1 MEKERNKIKLK
12 VKEKKISGFDSY
24 LSIAL
29 KVIGVLFLGIA
40 GYYFIDAQGEDLIT
54 KIISFFAAPE
64 VIVPIGEAPF
74 PWKPISYLLTSHII
88 GISGLIWAIYY
99 SRNHINKA
107 YRFTLSIV
115 IAMTFINTLMYF
127 YWFFTIWA
135 LPYYNYYIASAFLVV
150 TLIPFFISYKIY
162 KRKSLLS
169 AILIYFHFFM
179 LEMLADSLNENRYLY
194 VFSAISIFTLVLFYI
209 SKRDKPYL
217 SLFLNGIFAYGF
229 LMILVL
235 KKFVFNTNAT
245 FLSLFFIVSFIYFA
259 LFYGITLYY
268 SIKENKKIFSIINV
282 LNTVVYI
289 VLNGYVL
296 SRFGYSNYLGSIL
309 FIAFVVHLS
318 SIIIYYKY
326 YFQKGKLITNEIA
339 SLVLFSASVSL
350 IRNEYFISLFFGII
364 SLLFF
369 GYAKIYK
376 NKNFVNI
383 VIIALITLSAN
394 FVYLTINSYFILLN
408 SPSFG
413 INSIIQKVFLN
424 SLIILLF
431 IFLLRI
437 IVIKETQEEEQN
449 WFNRRRY
456 IRYLNILSAITSF
469 VFIEWLG
476 FFLLYLTKYELAFSN
491 KTILIIG
498 SLFALFILKND
509 NYFSRKTKNWIY
521 SSVYL
526 FAILIISRIYIDF
539 SFNSI
544 NYIFKNNFTILEVV
558 IHFIE
563 LFLVLTIFAI
573 SFTRLY
579 SQNISKRKK
588 IMHFFAFTL
597 YFVITFTI
605 CKEYDYI
612 SILSSDYSATLNA
625 DEFEMILRSNQ
636 FLPYSMIILTCA
648 SILLIVGIKL
658 KSLFLRSVSIIIIGA
673 DLVKIFFIEF
683 IEISDNYKGGV
694 FIVIGAL
701 LLLLSWFYNKTK
713 YRRKR
718 RISRKS

>member
-29 KVIGVLFLGIA
+29 KVIGILFLGIA

-54 KIISFFAAPE
+54 KMISFFSSTDNSTVYINPFFSW
-64 VIVPIGEAPF
+64 EAF
-74 PWKPISYLLTSHII
+74 LYLLISHIL
-88 GISGLIWAIYY
+88 GIFCLIWAFYF
-99 SRNHINKA
+99 SKSTNKA
-107 YRFTLSIV
+107 YRFLLSTI
-115 IAMTFINTLMYF
+115 ITMTFFINILYF
-127 YWFFTIWA
+127 YWNRLLGF
-135 LPYYNYYIASAFLVV
+135 LPYYNYYIASIFLTVI
-150 TLIPFFISYKIY
+150 LILFFKIY
-162 KRKSLLS
+162 LKHKKQALLI
-169 AILIYFHFFM
+169 AILIYFHVFM
-179 LEMLADSLNENRYLY
+179 IGILADSFNKNKYLY

-217 SLFLNGIFAYGF
+217 SLFLNGIFTYGF

-296 SRFGYSNYLGSIL
+296 SRFGYSNYLWIVL
-309 FIAFVVHLS
+309 FIAFAVHLS
-318 SIIIYYKY
+318 SLIIYYKY
-326 YFQKGKLITNEIA
+326 FSLKGKLITYEIS

-369 GYAKIYK
+369 GYAKVYK

-456 IRYLNILSAITSF
+456 IRYLNILSVITSF
-469 VFIEWLG
+469 VFIEWLC
-476 FFLLYLTKYELAFSN
+476 FFLLYSTVYDFAFSN
-491 KTILIIG
+491 KILIVIG
-498 SLFALFILKND
+498 GLFALFILKND
-509 NYFSRKTKNWIY
+509 NYFSKKIKNWIY
-521 SSVYL
+521 LSVYF
-526 FAILIISRIYIDF
+526 FAIFVISQIHLNF
-539 SFNSI
+539 SFTSI
-544 NYIFKNNFTILEVV
+544 EYIVSNNLTLLEVV
-558 IHFIE
+558 IHYIE
-563 LFLVLTIFAI
+563 LFLALSIFAI
-573 SFTRLY
+573 SFIRFY
-579 SQNISKRKK
+579 YQNIGKRKK
-588 IMHFFAFTL
+588 MTQFFVFTL
-597 YFVITFTI
+597 YFIINFAI

-612 SILSSDYSATLNA
+612 TVLSSISSSRISG
-625 DEFEMILRSNQ
+625 DEFQMILRSNQ

-683 IEISDNYKGGV
+683 IEISDNYKGVV

>member
-29 KVIGVLFLGIA
+29 KVIGILFLGIA

-54 KIISFFAAPE
+54 KIISFLTAPE
-64 VIVPIGEAPF
+64 VIANGEATF
-74 PWKPISYLLTSHII
+74 NWGLFSCLLTSHIV

-99 SRNHINKA
+99 SRNHLNKA

-115 IAMTFINTLMYF
+115 ITMPLINAIIYVYWYF
-127 YWFFTIWA
+127 SIWA
-135 LPYYNYYIASAFLVV
+135 FLYYNYYIASAFLVV
-150 TLIPFFISYKIY
+150 TLIPFFINYKIY

-169 AILIYFHFFM
+169 AILIYFHIFM

-235 KKFVFNTNAT
+235 KKFVFNTNAS

-282 LNTVVYI
+282 LNTIVYI

-350 IRNEYFISLFFGII
+350 IRNEYSISVFFGII

-476 FFLLYLTKYELAFSN
+476 FFLLYSTVYDFAFSN
-491 KTILIIG
+491 KILIVIG

-509 NYFSRKTKNWIY
+509 NYFSKKIKNWIY
-521 SSVYL
+521 LSVYF
-526 FAILIISRIYIDF
+526 FAIFVISQIHLNF
-539 SFNSI
+539 SFTSI
-544 NYIFKNNFTILEVV
+544 EYIVSNNITLLEVV
-558 IHFIE
+558 IHYIE
-563 LFLVLTIFAI
+563 LFLALSIFAI
-573 SFTRLY
+573 SFIRFY
-579 SQNISKRKK
+579 YQNIGKRRK
-588 IMHFFAFTL
+588 MTQFFVFTL
-597 YFVITFTI
+597 YFIINFAI

-612 SILSSDYSATLNA
+612 TVLSSISSSRISG
-625 DEFEMILRSNQ
+625 DEFQMILRSNQ

-683 IEISDNYKGGV
+683 IEISDNYKGVV